1 MLCESQS
8 GFQPL
13 DYCEFQLLSVVHEIY
28 ASFDCNPPLDVRAI
42 FLDISKAFNRVS
54 LDGFI
59 YKMTIL
65 GITGPP
71 LKQIQSFLGQ
81 NSSWTPVLAGILQG
95 SVLGPLFF
103 LIYIN
108 DLAEGISSTTNFFD
122 DDTSLFSAVN
132 NINESADQMNDDE
145 LFLWYG

>member
-42 FLDISKAFNRVS
+42 FLDISAFDRVW

-59 YKMTIL
+59 YMMTLL

-71 LKQIQSFLGQ
+71 LKLIQSFLGQ

-122 DDTSLFSAVN
+122 DDTHCFLLS
-132 NINESADQMNDDE
+132 ITMN
-145 LFLWYG
+145 LQIK